1 MLNVLAV
8 VRPLLPY
15 VKVMVM
21 ESVDV
26 APNSAYTE
34 SKIHG
39 NTLLLI
45 LLQLTVIAGVGP
57 ADPRRVHPRLSRDG
71 QGVETISDSGG
82 GGSKARKGLEIQ
94 SQLTDVTGHLVDSV
108 GAGGGTGGCV
118 AAGVSWVPDVGGVG
132 GDGSATGGG
141 GYYTA
146 NSEPSSAVSVSTSTF
161 SGTFRA
167 GVAGSEG

>member
-34 SKIHG
+34 SKIDG
-39 NTLLLI
+39 NTLFLK

-57 ADPRRVHPRLSRDG
+57 TDGGRVHASLSSHG
-71 QGVETISDSGG
+71 QSVVTRPGSGRG
-82 GGSKARKGLEIQ
+82 RESREGLEVQ
-94 SQLTDVTGHLVDSV
+94 PQLTDVVGHLAEGVC
-108 GAGGGTGGCV
+108 AGGCTGGGV
-118 AAGVSWVPDVGGVG
+118 AAGVVGVPDVGGVG
-132 GDGSATGGG
+132 GDGGPTG
-141 GYYTA
+141 
-146 NSEPSSAVSVSTSTF
+146 
-161 SGTFRA
+161 
-167 GVAGSEG
+167 